1 MTSGLGQVSGN
12 PSRPDV
18 GYLMHLALVIVVVGV
33 ETNGAGRRWPV
44 AWQTALGL
52 VGGELQSSC

>member
-1 MTSGLGQVSGN
+1 
-12 PSRPDV
+12 
-18 GYLMHLALVIVVVGV
+18 MHLALVIVVVGV